1 MLKLNE
7 LVTVV
12 NKSQRRYF
20 YYCEIKGFKIA
31 FMYENIKVVLTY
43 MILRIILKNDYNNIS
58 MI

>member
-12 NKSQRRYF
+12 NKSQRRYC

-31 FMYENIKVVLTY
+31 LMYENRKFDLSY
-43 MILRIILKNDYNNIS
+43 MMTITIFQ
-58 MI
+58 